1 MVIITE
7 AVPHVF
13 LGIAFCCCFCLRRWA
28 SISCLK
34 NSIPSWPCEASFMA
48 LDCMHMR
55 YWSGGSSS
63 AHCFSCH
70 RWNKP
75 RAGARTTR
83 RLLWMYFLYRWTSSP
98 PQPFMSM
105 SKPPIDKSRRRTEH
119 NIKTHYS
126 TTGCCLKE
134 FFFFKSHA
142 NISKQLMFSFL
153 HSLLLLQECWF
164 WILIRVCDHNQLLLF
179 AAWFVAS
186 CGRRWGYFGLVLR
199 NAQQLTRQV

>member
-1 MVIITE
+1 MRCSSAQLGLSAPFQLIAVAVVIITE
-7 AVPHVF
+7 PVLHVF
-13 LGIAFCCCFCLRRWA
+13 LGIAFCCCFCLRRCA

-75 RAGARTTR
+75 RAGARTTK

-105 SKPPIDKSRRRTEH
+105 SKPPIDKRAE
-119 NIKTHYS
+119 
-126 TTGCCLKE
+126 G
-134 FFFFKSHA
+134 
-142 NISKQLMFSFL
+142 
-153 HSLLLLQECWF
+153 ECS
-164 WILIRVCDHNQLLLF
+164 II
-179 AAWFVAS
+179 
-186 CGRRWGYFGLVLR
+186 
-199 NAQQLTRQV
+199 